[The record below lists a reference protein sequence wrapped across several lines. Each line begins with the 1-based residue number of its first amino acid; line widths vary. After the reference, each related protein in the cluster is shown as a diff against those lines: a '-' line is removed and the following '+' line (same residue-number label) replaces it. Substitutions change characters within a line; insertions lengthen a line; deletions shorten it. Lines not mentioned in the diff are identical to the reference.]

1 VAVGTQGEASRSR
14 AFPEGH
20 FANHFEVAFTNYEFL
35 LDFGQAYDPADCALI
50 HTRIILSP
58 RNAIVF
64 SRMLADLVEQYKQ
77 RNSDPTQEQD

>member
-1 VAVGTQGEASRSR
+1 MGTQDEAGRSR
-14 AFPEGH
+14 IVPEGH
-20 FANHFEVAFTNYEFL
+20 SANHFEVAFTNYEFL
-35 LDFGQAYDPADCALI
+35 LDFGQAYDPAEFALI

-77 RNSDPTQEQD
+77 RNSFATQEND